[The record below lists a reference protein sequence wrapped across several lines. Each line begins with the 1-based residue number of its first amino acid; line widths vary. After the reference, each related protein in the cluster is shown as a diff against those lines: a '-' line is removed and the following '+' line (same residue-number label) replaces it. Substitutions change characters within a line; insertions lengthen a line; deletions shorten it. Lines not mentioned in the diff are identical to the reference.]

1 MKDEEEQYLMAIVSQ
16 TTREAPPR
24 RPTLRGFADAIV
36 GRLFGS
42 EISRRAQLAV
52 QALDDV
58 RDAIISGQ
66 SQLERD
72 RFTADREDIQRDA
85 LLAWRTNPLA
95 KRIVSLTTQYV
106 VGDGFTVECKHQ
118 PTHKFINDW
127 WDHRLNRMDVRVQE
141 WCDELTRA
149 GNLVVL
155 VSTDAA
161 GMSYVRA
168 LPIQQVQTIIT
179 RPNDVEQPLA
189 IVEKMQWGASL
200 VSTGVGVQGQ
210 PIMNAGATPYQATDP
225 TYGVASTGPTDPASM
240 AGQPNDGTGQPGR
253 GPWTWPAYDEM
264 SDTQNPDGTFPTV
277 ALHYAINRPV
287 AAAYGESDLAP
298 LLRWLAR
305 YANWLEDRARLNR
318 FRQAF
323 MYVVTGTF
331 QSKAD
336 RLQRQAELNANPPT
350 PGSILVK
357 DIGETWEILHPQLS
371 AHDASD
377 DGLALK
383 KMISA
388 GSANPMHFLAEPEG
402 SNKIT
407 AESAGGPTFR
417 HYEQRQN
424 FFMWLLGDVMDV
436 VTNRRAM
443 VDTSIDPEQ
452 EIKLTGTPVSVRDHA
467 SLAQAAG
474 LIITA
479 ITNMRDRQVIDDA
492 ELLRLTYRFMDE
504 DIQIEDML
512 ARGKKAGVPM
522 WPAAPLP
529 SPAAGRGAGGE
540 GKPGAPSNKGGESPA
555 GPPQPA
561 DAAVPK
567 APGIRTISPD

>member
-1 MKDEEEQYLMAIVSQ
+1 VAIVTDTQ
-16 TTREAPPR
+16 HAIRNTRPSLAER
-24 RPTLRGFADAIV
+24 LTD
-36 GRLFGS
+36 RLFGRA
-42 EISRRAQLAV
+42 ISRRVQLAV
-52 QALDDV
+52 RALDDP

-72 RFTADREDIQRDA
+72 RFTADREEVLRDA

-106 VGDGFTVECKHQ
+106 IGDGFVVESKHEA
-118 PTHKFINDW
+118 THKFINQW
-127 WDHRLNRMDVRVQE
+127 WNHRLNRMPVRSGE
-141 WCDELTRA
+141 WCDELTRS
-149 GNLVVL
+149 GNLIVL
-155 VSTDAA
+155 LSTDAA

-168 LPIQQVQTIIT
+168 LPATQVQTIIT
-179 RPNDVEQPLA
+179 RPNDVEQPLG

-200 VSTGVGVQGQ
+200 VATGVGVAGL
-210 PIMNAGATPYQATDP
+210 PVMNAGATPYMATDP
-225 TYGVASTGPTDPASM
+225 TYGVVAASSADPSAM

-253 GPWTWPAYDEM
+253 GPWTWPAYDET
-264 SDTQNPDGTFPTV
+264 SDFQNPDGSFPTV

-287 AAAYGESDLAP
+287 AAAWGESDLAP

-323 MYVVTGTF
+323 MYVVTGSF

-357 DIGETWEILHPQLS
+357 DIGETWEILAPQLA
-371 AHDASD
+371 AHDAAD

-388 GSANPMHFLAEPEG
+388 GSGNPLHFLAEPE
-402 SNKIT
+402 SATRTT

-424 FFMWLLGDVMDV
+424 YFMWMLGDVIEV

-443 VDTSIDPEQ
+443 VDSTIDRDAP
-452 EIKLTGTPVSVRDHA
+452 ITLTGTDISARDNGT
-467 SLAQAAG
+467 LAQAAG
-474 LIITA
+474 LMVSA
-479 ITNMRDRQVIDDA
+479 LTNLRDRQVIDDA
-492 ELLRLTYRFMDE
+492 ELLRMIYKFAGE
-504 DIQIEDML
+504 EISIEDML
-512 ARGKKAGVPM
+512 KRGKKAGVPL
-522 WPAAPLP
+522 WPAGGGVAGALVPPGGPEAP
-529 SPAAGRGAGGE
+529 G
-540 GKPGAPSNKGGESPA
+540 
-555 GPPQPA
+555 GPPQKA
-561 DAAVPK
+561 DAALPK
-567 APGIRTISPD
+567 PPGIRTISPD